1 MKFEFFGIKIEV
13 TKQDIE
19 ELEQAKQ
26 ILNKH
31 GFRAVRQTKDKSNK
45 IASMKKANEVRTNEV
60 KQKIIKAMEILSHQD
75 KKITAYMLSKES
87 GVSQPTAKK
96 YLTSIQA

>member
-1 MKFEFFGIKIEV
+1 MKFEFFGYKIQVSKKDE
-13 TKQDIE
+13 E

-26 ILNKH
+26 ILHKY
-31 GFRAVRQTKDKSNK
+31 GFRAVRETKDKSKK
-45 IASMKKANEVRTNEV
+45 IESMKKANQVRTNEV
-60 KQKIIKAMEILSHQD
+60 KQKIDKAMKTLKFQD
-75 KKITAYMLSKES
+75 KKITAYMLAKES